1 MSDTSTK
8 QRSPR
13 DDWHRPN
20 QPGKD
25 GACPSNRFSIDDVI
39 TAMKKQKDFF
49 DFEEVAADFRASVVR
64 ELISLQIK
72 REGAQEADDDLFPGV
87 CLPRSLTMNT
97 KHARG
102 PWLRKEWATRDSDGA
117 IETCGWQ
124 VVDAD
129 GHLVT
134 ACCVEGASDEEEA
147 SLDLISAAPEL
158 LEALQ
163 AVVAVADR
171 AADEFDR
178 ARAAIAKATGASHV
192 SQQ

>member
-1 MSDTSTK
+1 
-8 QRSPR
+8 
-13 DDWHRPN
+13 
-20 QPGKD
+20 
-25 GACPSNRFSIDDVI
+25 
-39 TAMKKQKDFF
+39 
-49 DFEEVAADFRASVVR
+49 
-64 ELISLQIK
+64 
-72 REGAQEADDDLFPGV
+72 
-87 CLPRSLTMNT
+87 MNT

-124 VVDAD
+124 VVDTD

-171 AADEFDR
+171 ATDEFDR

-192 SQQ
+192 HDQ